1 MSSDAEIDK
10 AVPSD
15 EPLKRAALSSGRI
28 REIAERGQQKAKE
41 RDRQAQ
47 EQARER
53 KKHGLLSDKQLTLWV
68 DAVRG
73 APNEIVRSAL
83 FTAKN
88 RKQPREDL
96 KRAVVAVVGEGQ
108 ITYTGEELR
117 QDDETVW
124 LQLIHLAR
132 ENGLSTAFQ
141 FTPYS
146 FCKAINW
153 AINGQSFDRL
163 DKCMTRLQ
171 ATSLKIASQRLGDEV
186 SLSMLPGYK
195 AKRRKDGDGGLWT
208 VRMHDELVFLFS
220 EFQYTRVEWQQ
231 RLSLPEGL
239 ATWLHAYYASHREP
253 FAVKVETL
261 AVGSG
266 LMTKELEEA
275 ELDATSQNAER
286 KERLREVKKLIVKA
300 LEALKETGF
309 LIDFEV
315 TRSGLVNVRRTSDE
329 RPIF

>member
-1 MSSDAEIDK
+1 MPHEQHAVRGKDHLSKSDRPRGCKPEPPKILSPKIEPSNYGIQVDHLPIRVEGV
-10 AVPSD
+10 VPVQQAGC
-15 EPLKRAALSSGRI
+15 AAT
-28 REIAERGQQKAKE
+28 ERGQQKAKE

-53 KKHGLLSDKQLTLWV
+53 KKQSLLSDKQLTLWV

-88 RKQPREDL
+88 RKQVREDL
-96 KRAVVAVVGEGQ
+96 KQAVVAVIGEGQ

-132 ENGLSTAFQ
+132 ENGLSTAFE

-153 AINGQSFDRL
+153 PINGQSFDRL

-171 ATSLKIASQRLGDEV
+171 ATSLKIASKRLGDEV
-186 SLSMLPGYK
+186 SLSMLPGYT
-195 AKRRKDGDGGLWT
+195 AKRRKNGGDGGLWRI
-208 VRMHDELVFLFS
+208 RMHDELVFLFS
-220 EFQYTRVEWQQ
+220 EFQYTRGGVAAAPSAAGGPCDMVACLL
-231 RLSLPEGL
+231 RLAPRTVRGEG
-239 ATWLHAYYASHREP
+239 
-253 FAVKVETL
+253 
-261 AVGSG
+261 G
-266 LMTKELEEA
+266 
-275 ELDATSQNAER
+275 DAGR
-286 KERLREVKKLIVKA
+286 W
-300 LEALKETGF
+300 G
-309 LIDFEV
+309 
-315 TRSGLVNVRRTSDE
+315 
-329 RPIF
+329 RPDD